1 MKLPHVLCQV
11 LVELGLENG
20 ALVRRQVIHN
30 RNIRAAGWAQLRA
43 KTKPPPS
50 AHPSP
55 CLGCETR
62 GCSSTEP
69 LLPPGSQ
76 QRGYPSCSDTREA
89 DAGCAKPAAARAPQ
103 PRERCAL
110 LLPVPTAA
118 RSGPS
123 IGSSAGMG
131 SVVSWLSCWQDQAA
145 LPGCYRPRRGK
156 QLVLQSVVTAQARL
170 LR

>member
-20 ALVRRQVIHN
+20 ALIRRQLYTTGTFGQQAGFSSGLRQSPHHPLTPPCASGA
-30 RNIRAAGWAQLRA
+30 RHGAAA
-43 KTKPPPS
+43 
-50 AHPSP
+50 
-55 CLGCETR
+55 
-62 GCSSTEP
+62 STEP

-89 DAGCAKPAAARAPQ
+89 EAGCASPAAPQ

-118 RSGPS
+118 RSGTS
-123 IGSSAGMG
+123 VGSSAGTG
-131 SVVSWLSCWQDQAA
+131 SVVSWLSCWQDQA
-145 LPGCYRPRRGK
+145 LPGCYRPRWGK
-156 QLVLQSVVTAQARL
+156 QVVLQSMVTAQARL